1 LSSAARPPEEE
12 GDIIRTALCLR
23 AMKTYGAPGRAPEW
37 AARISKARHWLETA
51 KPITAEDR
59 DMQLLGMAWAGADA
73 KSLRPLVAAILAQQ
87 RPTAN
92 GPKEKDPPATPTA
105 PASPYMR

>member
-1 LSSAARPPEEE
+1 MRLATRRGRSAPSSATIPPRLSSAARPPEEE

-59 DMQLLGMAWAGADA
+59 DMQLLGMA
-73 KSLRPLVAAILAQQ
+73 
-87 RPTAN
+87 
-92 GPKEKDPPATPTA
+92 
-105 PASPYMR
+105 